1 MVQVGQAQQDIV
13 ASKDLQD
20 LHQALRLAQKVGKG
34 LEPGAVLLGAVSAQ
48 QTSFRWP
55 RRACIGHR

>member
-1 MVQVGQAQQDIV
+1 VQVGQAQQDIV

-20 LHQALRLAQKVGKG
+20 LHKALRLAQKVGKG
-34 LEPGAVLLGAVSAQ
+34 LGSSTVLLGAVSAQ

>member
-20 LHQALRLAQKVGKG
+20 LHQALCLAQKMGKG
-34 LEPGAVLLGAVSAQ
+34 LGSGAVLLGAVPAQ
-48 QTSFRWP
+48 QTSFR
-55 RRACIGHR
+55 